1 MSKPV
6 FPGERVRLAINKLP
20 DLLQNYLGRNSASR
34 QPFSVRKT
42 VSLLEGLEADHQQS
56 PDCSTRLCLA
66 FCGSTPSVQQTS
78 RDSSSCHFF
87 KSWSTLDGNQVPPEQ
102 WSIGDLLP
110 GEGVWDVYYSHIS
123 LLRKRQVGFLNACLL
138 IEKFRMKTLAP
149 ILWDLKSSMWKVSL
163 DLKDSYLH
171 VQIFLH
177 TGSSWGSHW
186 GMLEDLSAFVSGE
199 SFHLGW
205 QQPADSLPRS

>member
-1 MSKPV
+1 MVCFAGASSSLGLIHRQAIETPSLGNGHDYTLIWLLADCSPSMSKPV

-87 KSWSTLDGNQVPPEQ
+87 KS
-102 WSIGDLLP
+102 
-110 GEGVWDVYYSHIS
+110 
-123 LLRKRQVGFLNACLL
+123 
-138 IEKFRMKTLAP
+138 
-149 ILWDLKSSMWKVSL
+149 
-163 DLKDSYLH
+163 
-171 VQIFLH
+171 
-177 TGSSWGSHW
+177 
-186 GMLEDLSAFVSGE
+186 
-199 SFHLGW
+199 
-205 QQPADSLPRS
+205 